1 MNRSVIVGIVLFVAA
16 ILLSSS
22 VFVVSE
28 RHYAL
33 VFKLGEWQRT
43 IEEPGLNFK
52 LPAPFENVVYLDK
65 RIQTIESGDTE
76 RIQTSEKKNLII
88 DSYIKWRISNPLQ
101 YYISFG
107 DSVFAAQNRLGAQ
120 IRDALNASVNI
131 RTVRAVISQERDV
144 VMAEILNNVEE
155 RAKPLGIQVVD
166 VRLKRIEFSQ
176 EVSDSVYSRM
186 QAERKQEANSLR
198 ANGAAESEKIRAE
211 ADRKVQEELAQANA
225 KAQAIRGEGDAEAA
239 AIYASAYGKNSEF
252 YSFYNSMNAYKSV
265 FGSKND
271 LLVVDPDS
279 DFFRFF
285 KQSGANVSSSAQ

>member
-1 MNRSVIVGIVLFVAA
+1 MNRKTIVGIVFFVAA
-16 ILLSSS
+16 LLLSSS
-22 VFVVSE
+22 VFIVSE
-28 RHYAL
+28 RNYAL

-43 IEEPGLNFK
+43 IQEPGLYFK
-52 LPAPFENVVYLDK
+52 LPTPLENVVYLDK

-101 YYISFG
+101 FYVSFG
-107 DSVFAAQNRLGAQ
+107 DSTYAAQNRLGAQ
-120 IRDALNASVNI
+120 IRDALNASVNT

-198 ANGAAESEKIRAE
+198 ANGAAESEMIRAE
-211 ADRKVQEELAQANA
+211 ADRKVQEELARANA
-225 KAQAIRGEGDAEAA
+225 KAQAIRGVGDAEAA
-239 AIYASAYGKNSEF
+239 GIYADAYGKNSDF
-252 YSFYNSMNAYKSV
+252 YSFYNSMNAYKSI
-265 FGSKND
+265 FGSKKD

-285 KQSGANVSSSAQ
+285 KQSDGNVSSNEQ